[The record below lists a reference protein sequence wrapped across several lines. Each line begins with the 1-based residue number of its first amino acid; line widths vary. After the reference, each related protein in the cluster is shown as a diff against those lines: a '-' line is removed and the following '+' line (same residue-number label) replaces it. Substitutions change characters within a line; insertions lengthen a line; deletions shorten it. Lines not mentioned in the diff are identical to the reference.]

1 MIRAASLG
9 NDLKLEFRN
18 PARLLSR
25 LVLYASIYALVR
37 LAACVVAPSPLA
49 QGIDAAESNFLIVRT
64 NQPGACRL
72 PRQAV
77 GLKRAVQGGVTE
89 CWGLA

>member
-1 MIRAASLG
+1 MIRGASVG

-49 QGIDAAESNFLIVRT
+49 HGID
-64 NQPGACRL
+64 
-72 PRQAV
+72 
-77 GLKRAVQGGVTE
+77 VQQKVIS
-89 CWGLA
+89 